1 MAKRRTSKL
10 SVIAKYNKN
19 MPEQLFVLA
28 RKGLPLYEVCA
39 QLKITELAFRK
50 YCETYKAF
58 AQAWELGKSTHK
70 DDFIFA
76 LEQELKKKT
85 KSRKVTK
92 RKKEYRM
99 EKVVDPATGQTVD
112 KMVLFKETE
121 ETDEREGDSLLI
133 IYALKCLSPEKWRDN
148 NLVSP
153 ESEDIVEQSKKLY
166 RALLECETSV
176 DIEND
181 KDAAQVATANPPQIA
196 AQTTVTEAEI
206 VESEA

>member
-1 MAKRRTSKL
+1 MAKRKQSKL

-19 MPEQLFVLA
+19 MPEQLFILA
-28 RKGLPLYEVCA
+28 RQGLPLYEVCA
-39 QLKITELAFRK
+39 KLKITELAFRK

-76 LEQELKKKT
+76 LESELKKKT
-85 KSRKVTK
+85 KSRKVTR

-99 EKVVDPATGQTVD
+99 DEVVDPDTGEKIK

-121 ETDEREGDSLLI
+121 ETEEREGDSLLI

-166 RALLECETSV
+166 RALMECEAGLDV
-176 DIEND
+176 END
-181 KDAAQVATANPPQIA
+181 KDAAQMVSANPPQIPA
-196 AQTTVTEAEI
+196 TTTVTEAEI
-206 VESEA
+206 VETK